1 MELSGLTAK
10 VKPILTKDYPTA
22 AARPRNSRLDQTK
35 LKKNGFSVLPP
46 WEDALRRYLTVL
58 K

>member
-1 MELSGLTAK
+1 LPVK

-22 AARPRNSRLDQTK
+22 AKRPKNSRLDHTK
-35 LKKNGFSVLPP
+35 LTENGFSLLPT
-46 WEDALRRYLTVL
+46 WKDALRRFLAALL